1 MDSNTGYQQAILF
14 LLGYWQEKRYL
25 VRCVDKHYIDT
36 VAPLFERTRP
46 FLQHRTGEGKKDY
59 WCIKSSAADNF
70 TPPTLADVEDWPAFS
85 RAVVELQ
92 GIVDLRKVSSHGVP
106 QRRLRLRIY
115 GKPDLLESVC
125 SRFPAKPKKMQL
137 IKTNNG
143 ETHAFFYQSPAEV
156 CEILDYLDGEPR
168 NEGIWKKWNE
178 LREGSS
184 KHER

>member
-1 MDSNTGYQQAILF
+1 MRMDSKSTGYQQAILF

-25 VRCVDKHYIDT
+25 VRCVEKHYLDA

-46 FLQHRTGEGKKDY
+46 FLQHRIGEGKKDY

-70 TPPTLADVEDWPAFS
+70 TPPTLADVDDWPAFS

-115 GKPDLLESVC
+115 GQPDLLEVVC
-125 SRFPAKPKKMQL
+125 SRFPVKLKKMQH

-143 ETHAFFYQSPAEV
+143 ETNAFYYQSPAEV
-156 CEILDYLDGEPR
+156 CEILNYLDGEPR

-178 LREGSS
+178 LRREQSS
-184 KHER
+184 